1 MFIIYDNLILS
12 GNIGLPIWST
22 EVLENYAIIRL
33 KNRFPKSLNL
43 PSFSF
48 NLESKFF
55 FSILKDG
62 QLYMYRNLGKSL
74 SEIESFNLKR
84 TKEFQDYEMNI
95 VQNSVLQIS
104 VKDDAL
110 AFFNHLN
117 SLKGCRV
124 NPNILSN
131 SQDAYIQTDFSDEA
145 RERVSKLLLDLMS
158 SNKTGV
164 EIIAFGKHSGG
175 IPYLLKLFRGF
186 GGKLSDFF
194 LIKTEWHLNII
205 SREKENSGVF
215 LNKGKFVPKYFTNT
229 DKDILIFKLETP
241 NYKESHSLKVFS
253 EGTNIVEMEANTT
266 FFTDFYRE
274 VIETYYGT
282 IFFEAEIYGNVMTSY
297 YIIDENLSSAFLS
310 GLRRHWSIP
319 KRKDHH
325 NVLVTAMNL
334 TNLKVR
340 EDQD

>member
-1 MFIIYDNLILS
+1 
-12 GNIGLPIWST
+12 
-22 EVLENYAIIRL
+22 
-33 KNRFPKSLNL
+33 
-43 PSFSF
+43 
-48 NLESKFF
+48 
-55 FSILKDG
+55 
-62 QLYMYRNLGKSL
+62 
-74 SEIESFNLKR
+74 
-84 TKEFQDYEMNI
+84 MN
-95 VQNSVLQIS
+95 
-104 VKDDAL
+104 
-110 AFFNHLN
+110 
-117 SLKGCRV
+117 
-124 NPNILSN
+124 
-131 SQDAYIQTDFSDEA
+131 E
-145 RERVSKLLLDLMS
+145 
-158 SNKTGV
+158 
-164 EIIAFGKHSGG
+164 
-175 IPYLLKLFRGF
+175 
-186 GGKLSDFF
+186 
-194 LIKTEWHLNII
+194 
-205 SREKENSGVF
+205 
-215 LNKGKFVPKYFTNT
+215 GKFVPKYFTNT

>member
-1 MFIIYDNLILS
+1 M
-12 GNIGLPIWST
+12 WST
-22 EVLENYAIIRL
+22 EVLDNFAIIRL

-48 NLESKFF
+48 NLENKFF

-62 QLYMYRNLGKSL
+62 QLYMYRNLGKNL

-95 VQNSVLQIS
+95 IQNSVLQIS
-104 VKDDAL
+104 VKSDVF

-124 NPNILSN
+124 NPNVLSN

-145 RERVSKLLLDLMS
+145 KDQVSNLLLDLMS
-158 SNKTGV
+158 SNIKMV

-175 IPYLLKLFRGF
+175 IPYLLKLFTDF
-186 GGKLSDFF
+186 GGELSDLF
-194 LIKTEWHLNII
+194 LIKTEWHLDTV

-215 LNKGKFVPKYFTNT
+215 LNEGKFVPKYFTNT
-229 DKDILIFKLETP
+229 NKDILIFKLEIP
-241 NYKESHSLKVFS
+241 DYKESPSLKVFS
-253 EGTNIVEMEANTT
+253 QGTNIVEMEANTT
-266 FFTDFYRE
+266 FFSDFYKE

-282 IFFEAEIYGNVMTSY
+282 IFFEAEIYDNVMTSY
-297 YIIDENLSSAFLS
+297 FIVDENLSTTFLS
-310 GLRRHWSIP
+310 GLQRHWSIP

-325 NVLVTAMNL
+325 NLLVAAMNL
-334 TNLKVR
+334 TNFKVPQ
-340 EDQD
+340 DQY